1 MSIQPSVVVWTVI
14 CFVLLMIILKNLLFK
29 PVLEVLDKRKEK
41 IDAASK
47 KLRDIE
53 SITAENERRLASE
66 KDRAEAESVA
76 AAKEKVQQIQSQ
88 GKKEIQNAQRK
99 CLSDIDEYRNGI
111 TEEYDKIV
119 YSVAPKMETAAA
131 IFAKNII
138 SNRV

>member
-29 PVLEVLDKRKEK
+29 PVLEILDSRKEK
-41 IDAASK
+41 IELADK

-53 SITAENERRLASE
+53 SITAENNNRLVAAKE
-66 KDRAEAESVA
+66 QAEAESIA
-76 AAKEKVQQIQSQ
+76 KAKEKVQQIQSL
-88 GKKEIQNAQRK
+88 GKKEIENAQRK
-99 CLSDIDEYRNGI
+99 CLSDIEEYRKGI
-111 TEEYDKIV
+111 TGEYDKIV

>member
-66 KDRAEAESVA
+66 KARAEAESIAV
-76 AAKEKVQQIQSQ
+76 AKEKVQQIQSQ

-119 YSVAPKMETAAA
+119 
-131 IFAKNII
+131 
-138 SNRV
+138 

>member
-41 IDAASK
+41 TDAASK

-66 KDRAEAESVA
+66 KARAEAESIAV
-76 AAKEKVQQIQSQ
+76 AKEKVQQIQSQ

-138 SNRV
+138 SNRI

>member
-66 KDRAEAESVA
+66 KARAEAESVA

-88 GKKEIQNAQRK
+88 GRKEIQNAQRK